1 MVYDSATWRV
11 INDNFPDGKA
21 LLLVLVILLSN
32 SISHKQLR
40 APAAAAAKAPPPKV
54 QISFGEDKGHSS
66 VKAIP
71 PKVVA
76 SKRGSNLGFATS
88 SQGGKVNLFL
98 EGTTSSLIEDL

>member
-1 MVYDSATWRV
+1 MCIRDR
-11 INDNFPDGKA
+11 
-21 LLLVLVILLSN
+21 
-32 SISHKQLR
+32 LR

-76 SKRGSNLGFATS
+76 SKSGINLGFATS